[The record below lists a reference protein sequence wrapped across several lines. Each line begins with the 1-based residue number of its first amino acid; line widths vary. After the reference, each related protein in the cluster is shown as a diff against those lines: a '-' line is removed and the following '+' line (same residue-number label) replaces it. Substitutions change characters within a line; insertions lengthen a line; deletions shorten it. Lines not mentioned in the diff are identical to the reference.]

1 MRTDAEVQWVP
12 VRDVGDVRMGKQLS
26 PASKDAAGQR
36 PYLRVANVL
45 QGRIDYTDVKTMGFS
60 DAERETYGLK
70 PGDILL
76 NEGQSLELVGR
87 SSVYDGAE
95 GGFFFQNT
103 LIRFRP
109 SGLVLPAYAQVIFE
123 RWLTHGVFAAIAK
136 QTTSIAHLGG
146 ERFASLNFP
155 LRTLAEQRRIVEVVD
170 AVSAQERVIEASIAK
185 LSSMRLGA
193 LAATFSPYSVS
204 SEEEIWIKRPLENFA
219 HVGGGIALGGVAA
232 SGGGVEIPYLRVANV
247 QDGFISTSEMKKI
260 LVSPAEVERF
270 LLKRGDV
277 LLTEG
282 GDLDKLGRG
291 GVWDGS
297 IDPCLHQNHVFRVRC
312 ARGEMVPEFLAL
324 YLASPGGRAYFLRV
338 AKQTTNLASVSSSQI
353 KAMPV
358 PCPPLPVQQ
367 RTVEEFATH
376 DEFLA
381 EESRELAKIQ
391 TLKLGLIDALLASG
405 DAGMVRP

>member
-45 QGRIDYTDVKTMGFS
+45 QGRIDYTDVKMMGFS
-60 DAERETYGLK
+60 DAEREAYGLK

-87 SSVYDGAE
+87 SSIYDGAE
-95 GGFFFQNT
+95 NDFFFQNT
-103 LIRFRP
+103 LVRFRP
-109 SGLVLPAYAQVIFE
+109 SDLVLPAYAQVIFE
-123 RWLTHGVFAAIAK
+123 RWLAHGVFAAIAK

-146 ERFASLNFP
+146 ERFASLSFP
-155 LRTLAEQRRIVEVVD
+155 LRPLAEQRRIVEVID
-170 AVSAQERVIEASIAK
+170 AVSAQERAIEASIAK

-193 LAATFSPYSVS
+193 LAAAFSPYSVS
-204 SEEEIWIKRPLENFA
+204 AEEKLWIKRPLEYVA

-232 SGGGVEIPYLRVANV
+232 SGGTVEIPYLRVANV

-260 LVSPAEVERF
+260 RVAPAEVERF

-291 GVWDGS
+291 GVWDGR

-312 ARGEMVPEFLAL
+312 VRGEMVPDFLAL
-324 YLASPGGRAYFLRV
+324 YLASPEGRAYFLRV

-376 DEFLA
+376 DECLA
-381 EESRELAKIQ
+381 EEGRELAKTQ
-391 TLKLGLIDALLASG
+391 TLKLGLIDALLAGG